1 MAYKFR
7 LAEQRMS
14 RCLNLPDEMYR
25 YFNVLITQI
34 EFTALFS
41 VSDLKSNLCNASLK
55 CNRFILE
62 VIIMGE
68 CY

>member
-1 MAYKFR
+1 
-7 LAEQRMS
+7 
-14 RCLNLPDEMYR
+14 MYR

-41 VSDLKSNLCNASLK
+41 VSDLKSNLCNPSLK
-55 CNRFILE
+55 CNRFIFE